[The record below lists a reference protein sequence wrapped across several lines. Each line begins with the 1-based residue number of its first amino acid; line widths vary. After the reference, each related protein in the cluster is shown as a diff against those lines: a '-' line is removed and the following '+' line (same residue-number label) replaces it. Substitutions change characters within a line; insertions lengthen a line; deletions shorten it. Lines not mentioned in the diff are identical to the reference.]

1 MSTLTFEDFRDGLD
15 RKKSEQ
21 VNNDRGFQTLDN
33 AYVNAGYAVIK
44 RPGMENLH
52 GATALDTALKGLFMF
67 DQKLMMV
74 THAAG
79 FVAPSVLAGYGIN
92 PPISATVQVLVCQ
105 NPLSATDAISRVWQI
120 VPFNRKLYVVVEYV
134 SGVIRHFYG
143 SVTQLV
149 TAAPLHAP
157 ITDPNCPNT
166 NSVVANGSK
175 MYAIGT
181 NALGQ
186 AYVKYSA
193 TEDPTDWS
201 SPGDASVT
209 LGLPV
214 GLESP
219 DEDEVM
225 GVGVFRNN
233 LVVFMTN
240 NIQLWSTN
248 PDPSQT
254 SLDTVMEN
262 GYVTFPN
269 TIRTSGNDLLF
280 INNGGVYSSGQ
291 MLYTDSM
298 EQTDIG
304 SPIQELMENSIKND
318 SATYEP
324 KAIHYSGNNQWI
336 CFIKDQLYVL
346 THSALSK
353 LNAWARWTIPASC
366 IMRDMCSYREFLF
379 GLMETPAGTFVY
391 TFNPDAYDD
400 ELSTGVTNAN
410 IPLQIQSSYNSLG
423 TPGNWKRIYGMDA
436 MFEGTA
442 DIQHRWDARSPAEK
456 TTAVSL
462 SGDTRMA
469 PMVPVELM
477 STAVSFDITQNAAS
491 SFKLNGLTYY
501 YETLGEF

>member
-67 DQKLMMV
+67 DQQLIMV
-74 THAAG
+74 THASG
-79 FVAPSVLAGYGIN
+79 FTGPPTLSGYGIT
-92 PPISATVQVLVCQ
+92 PPIASSVTVLVCQ
-105 NPLSATDAISRVWQI
+105 NPSSATDAISRVWQI

-134 SGVIRHFYG
+134 SGTIKHFYG
-143 SVTQLV
+143 SVAELV
-149 TAAPLHAP
+149 STSPLHAP

-240 NIQLWSTN
+240 NIQLWNTN
-248 PDPSQT
+248 PDPAQT

-269 TIRTSGNDLLF
+269 TCL
-280 INNGGVYSSGQ
+280 
-291 MLYTDSM
+291 LYTS
-298 EQTDIG
+298 
-304 SPIQELMENSIKND
+304 
-318 SATYEP
+318 
-324 KAIHYSGNNQWI
+324 
-336 CFIKDQLYVL
+336 
-346 THSALSK
+346 
-353 LNAWARWTIPASC
+353 
-366 IMRDMCSYREFLF
+366 
-379 GLMETPAGTFVY
+379 
-391 TFNPDAYDD
+391 DAAD
-400 ELSTGVTNAN
+400 E
-410 IPLQIQSSYNSLG
+410 
-423 TPGNWKRIYGMDA
+423 
-436 MFEGTA
+436 
-442 DIQHRWDARSPAEK
+442 
-456 TTAVSL
+456 
-462 SGDTRMA
+462 
-469 PMVPVELM
+469 
-477 STAVSFDITQNAAS
+477 
-491 SFKLNGLTYY
+491 
-501 YETLGEF
+501 